1 MKNFRLSTKL
11 LMGATIACSMALTF
25 TSCSDDDDD
34 DDTPAPVVTPAPAGA
49 PEKFVA
55 LDIDKNTMWSKDT
68 IYLLAGRIKVR
79 PGATLT
85 IQAGTI
91 IKGLPGQATNAKVL
105 MVMRGGKIMAEG
117 TATEPIIFTA
127 SSDQIQ
133 PGQVASP
140 NLPND
145 FTSQWGG
152 LALLGNAVVY
162 TGVDDDNDGN
172 DDQQLEG
179 VPDTDKDGLYG
190 GNNNADNSGVLRY
203 VSVRHGGTLIGGGDE
218 LNGISFAGVG
228 SGTVVENIEIVAT
241 ADDGLEFYGGSVNA
255 TNVVVWNN
263 GDDGLDTDMG
273 YTGTISN
280 FVLAG
285 AGGACFELDGPE
297 SNATN
302 PGGNHTFRNGTVIA
316 SRPDNTKSENLL
328 DYDGDDKGNGRTNV
342 TVENVHFTG
351 VVAGQLINANQ
362 KANSILSLS
371 NITVD
376 VDAATLPNYIGA
388 NTEATNVAAIS
399 VGTAG
404 KADLTKFDGWT
415 WSRTSG
421 AL

>member
-1 MKNFRLSTKL
+1 MIR
-11 LMGATIACSMALTF
+11 
-25 TSCSDDDDD
+25 
-34 DDTPAPVVTPAPAGA
+34 
-49 PEKFVA
+49 
-55 LDIDKNTMWSKDT
+55 
-68 IYLLAGRIKVR
+68 RIL
-79 PGATLT
+79 ATLT
-85 IQAGTI
+85 GI
-91 IKGLPGQATNAKVL
+91 LCL
-105 MVMRGGKIMAEG
+105 
-117 TATEPIIFTA
+117 
-127 SSDQIQ
+127 SSISHAQL
-133 PGQVASP
+133 VS
-140 NLPND
+140 
-145 FTSQWGG
+145 
-152 LALLGNAVVY
+152 GNAFLQGNYLEVGMASCGVY
-162 TGVDDDNDGN
+162 GSSVFAPSGYHTQGSNYLGFVAD
-172 DDQQLEG
+172 
-179 VPDTDKDGLYG
+179 VDKDGLYG
-190 GNNNADNSGVLRY
+190 GNNNADSSGVLRY

-255 TNVVVWNN
+255 TNIVVWNN

-351 VVAGQLINANQ
+351 VKAGQLINANQ

-376 VDAATLPNYIGA
+376 VDAASLPNYIGA
-388 NTEATNVAAIS
+388 NTEATNAAAIS
-399 VGTAG
+399 VGTVG
-404 KADLTKFDGWT
+404 QADLSKFDGWT